1 MHCVARAI
9 FRLGNSTVR
18 WPLESHA
25 TAIRKI
31 QQQNRVPADS
41 FVLRSVVESGFAPLV
56 SPIFCHHPDLML
68 SPLILVGIVIMS
80 CLMSVAILGSLL
92 RTGVMGIGRWCLAH
106 ALLAAALVWMLVAGT
121 QPGQF
126 TTIGAALIAVTAM
139 LLLVQGMRQFFGM
152 SYVRHDETAAF
163 AIAFAALVYFTYA
176 SPNFG
181 AKIALVS
188 ILLAY
193 SRIAVGTL
201 ALRHAPRD
209 GARYPYRFVAAAAYL
224 GALFHI
230 ARAVAGGFG
239 VPQMA
244 LLDPSPWNVLF
255 LGLAIVTLPCL
266 STGMVML
273 AHDQL
278 ARRMEQLASIDE
290 LTGALMRRA
299 FIEKANAVL
308 RETVAKGK
316 PVSIAILD
324 IDEFKAVNDA
334 FGHAVGDRT
343 LRHVASV
350 VTARLRS
357 SDLFGRL
364 GGEEFAIICVEAQK
378 ADAAVLIDELRLA
391 VEGSPI
397 EGVRCTFS
405 AGVECVMPGD
415 TLEVALARAD
425 AALYLA
431 KATGRNR
438 VVTAPEVEE
447 RDVETH

>member
-1 MHCVARAI
+1 
-9 FRLGNSTVR
+9 
-18 WPLESHA
+18 
-25 TAIRKI
+25 
-31 QQQNRVPADS
+31 
-41 FVLRSVVESGFAPLV
+41 
-56 SPIFCHHPDLML
+56 
-68 SPLILVGIVIMS
+68 
-80 CLMSVAILGSLL
+80 
-92 RTGVMGIGRWCLAH
+92 
-106 ALLAAALVWMLVAGT
+106 
-121 QPGQF
+121 
-126 TTIGAALIAVTAM
+126 
-139 LLLVQGMRQFFGM
+139 M

-163 AIAFAALVYFTYA
+163 AIAFAALVYFTYV

-308 RETVAKGK
+308 REAVAKGK

-364 GGEEFAIICVEAQK
+364 GGEEFAIICVDAQK
-378 ADAAVLIDELRLA
+378 ADAAALINELRLA
-391 VEGSPI
+391 VERSPT